1 MLTLSGLCIQTCMTI
16 YPSIMYKKKQIASE
30 GLCRAHLE
38 CVSELQGMW
47 LYVETSINT
56 KFCDMNGVLCDK
68 CKKNDVTCVILKL
81 NTKKQI
87 YKQISYTH
95 A

>member
-1 MLTLSGLCIQTCMTI
+1 MAI

-38 CVSELQGMW
+38 CVSEWQGMW

-56 KFCDMNGVLCDK
+56 KFCNMNGVLCGK
-68 CKKNDVTCVILKL
+68 SKKKLVNLRNPNTIHKKAYIRTYKLYTCMKDVREKV
-81 NTKKQI
+81 
-87 YKQISYTH
+87 
-95 A
+95 